1 MRNKKLKTVTVG
13 NRCEDPY
20 PRTGGRL
27 QEDDRFW
34 RWGDD
39 NLFPEALAL
48 LSRRS
53 TIHRRIIND
62 KADYGSG
69 KGLVCDEAQSVLR
82 ELIARA
88 NGGG

>member
-20 PRTGGRL
+20 PRTVSRL
-27 QEDDRFW
+27 REDDRFW

-48 LSRRS
+48 RSLRS
-53 TIHRRIIND
+53 TIQRRIITD
-62 KADYGSG
+62 
-69 KGLVCDEAQSVLR
+69 
-82 ELIARA
+82 
-88 NGGG
+88 